1 MFLEILSTHEI
12 YFNGIPHNRGVASS
26 TTLPVAT
33 LPIFATSL
41 RVNFGGVA
49 VPCNVIEDPPDKGV
63 VEPLEIV

>member
-1 MFLEILSTHEI
+1 M
-12 YFNGIPHNRGVASS
+12 SS
-26 TTLPVAT
+26 TALPVAT

-63 VEPLEIV
+63 VEPLEMV